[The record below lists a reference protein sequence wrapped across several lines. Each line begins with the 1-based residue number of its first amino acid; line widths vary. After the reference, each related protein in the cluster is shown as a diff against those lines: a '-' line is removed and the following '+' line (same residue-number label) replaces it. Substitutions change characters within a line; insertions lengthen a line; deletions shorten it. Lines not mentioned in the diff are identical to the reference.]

1 MKWTEIPDKSL
12 LQRSFLL
19 GITGVILGALSLINQ
34 QLQLLEAPM
43 GPLNGVSIGLQL
55 VALSMVVL
63 LLRKRKVSQEHKEK
77 AQKMT
82 LVLGVSILFFIL
94 SL

>member
-1 MKWTEIPDKSL
+1 MKWTELPEGTL
-12 LQRSFLL
+12 LTRTFLF
-19 GITGVILGALSLINQ
+19 GITGILLGVVSLVNQ
-34 QLQLLEAPM
+34 NFNLFDGPM

-55 VALSMVVL
+55 VGLSIAVL
-63 LLRKRKVSQEHKEK
+63 LLRKRKISESAKNK

-82 LVLGVSILFFIL
+82 VVLGAAVLFFIF